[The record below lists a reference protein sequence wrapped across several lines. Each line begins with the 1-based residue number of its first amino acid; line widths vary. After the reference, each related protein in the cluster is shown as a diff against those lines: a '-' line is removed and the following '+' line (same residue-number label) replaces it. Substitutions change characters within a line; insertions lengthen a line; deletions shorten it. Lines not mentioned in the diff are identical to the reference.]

1 MIWGIKKYNDC
12 ELHLYVFLSM
22 AFDLYG
28 SSIKLAQLSL
38 FLVSETNMEK
48 SRIDNLVPSP
58 RYAKASATEG
68 DHHISYEVPR

>member
-38 FLVSETNMEK
+38 FLVSETNVEK